1 MKRISLAIIGCGA
14 VAGNYHLPAIAE
26 SEQVDLVLLVDKN
39 LERARTLAER
49 FSVPHITED
58 YREVIDKAEAAI
70 VALPHYLHA
79 PVSAD
84 LLSQGIHVLVEKP
97 MALTG
102 DECDEMIRAA
112 DEADAI
118 LAVGHMRRFYPA
130 SQLVKQLLQDEM
142 LGTVLS
148 FDFREG
154 GVYRWQVAS
163 DFFFRKEKAG
173 GGVLIDRGAHTL
185 DMLLWWLGDY
195 AGFEYY
201 DDAMGGIEANCELR
215 LEMRSGATGTV
226 ELSRTR
232 GLRNSYTL
240 HGEHGTLEVG
250 TGFNPTVRMTAAKGD
265 VFFEGKAMWTES
277 PQESALFSN
286 VMRHQLED
294 FTHAIRDHRGPF
306 VSGREGRRAVKLIE
320 ACYAKRQPLNLPWML
335 PCVATSDVQGEVYD
349 R

>member
-1 MKRISLAIIGCGA
+1 MNRIPLAIIGCGA
-14 VAGNYHLPAIAE
+14 VAEKYHLPAIVE
-26 SEQVDLVLLVDKN
+26 CERVVPILLVDKN
-39 LERARTLAER
+39 LERASMLAER
-49 FSVPHITED
+49 FSVPDLAED
-58 YREVIDKAEAAI
+58 YHEVVDRAEAAI

-79 PVSAD
+79 PVSVD

-112 DEADAI
+112 NEADAV

-130 SQLVKQLLQDEM
+130 SQLVKQWLQDEL
-142 LGTVLS
+142 LGNVLS

-154 GVYRWQVAS
+154 GVYGWPVAS
-163 DFFFRKEKAG
+163 DFFFRKETAG
-173 GGVLIDRGAHTL
+173 GGVLADRGAHTL

-195 AGFEYY
+195 DSFEYY
-201 DDAMGGIEANCELR
+201 DDAMGGVEANCELH
-215 LEMRSGATGTV
+215 LQMRSGATGTV

-232 GLRNSYTL
+232 GLRNSYIL
-240 HGEHGTLEVG
+240 HGERGTLEVG
-250 TGFNPTVRMTAAKGD
+250 TGFDPTLRMTTARGD

-277 PQESALFSN
+277 PQESALFTN

-294 FTHAIRDHRGPF
+294 FTHAIRDHREPF
-306 VSGREGRRAVKLIE
+306 VSGREGSRAVKLIE
-320 ACYAKRQPLNLPWML
+320 ACYTTRQPLNLPWML
-335 PCVATSDVQGEVYD
+335 PCTASGVQGEVHD